1 MLALSLL
8 LSLLGTAANAAV
20 TVYTNIPGVN
30 APISTSTAAFA
41 QSTENS
47 AYSSLVLVAPDP
59 PIGLQKD
66 VPIILST
73 TTPAGA
79 SIGQK
84 GSFLGFSVELSIA
97 DAILGYNSTV
107 LNPPLLNYLANLK
120 ERAGHGPTVRVG
132 GNSQDESAMFDT
144 TFTDA
149 FGHQRMIQ
157 KWRVDNGNP
166 TETPNINFALELF
179 YTMGNISALVDADWY
194 FGLAFDQPFN
204 DSNAMTVARAA
215 EDILGKHLIALQL
228 GNEPDLYAG
237 HGRRPAEY
245 GIPEY
250 FTEYSHFLN
259 DLQLQNLERE
269 KIILG
274 PSVCCTW
281 TTLEVIQAGYLQQ
294 FGNWINTIGVMHY
307 PANNCGLSGVINP
320 QDIFGN
326 YLTHKAAQ
334 TFVENYLTTAPAVL
348 DAGLPFVVLET
359 NTASC
364 GGFPGLSDSFGSA
377 LWGIDS
383 AFALAAMNF
392 SQVLLHVGGQS
403 TSYNPFTPPPTNMSK
418 DHMWTT
424 GAVYYSTLVVA
435 EAFGK
440 SNASQIIDLNL
451 PSEFQPGYAIYENG
465 VPTRVALINF
475 VSDASGASDF
485 NGVISFNG
493 GTVPDHVSVRYLEAP
508 SVSEKFNIKW
518 AGQNMGSAIFTSD
531 GRLTGDVE
539 TVIIPCDQAANNC
552 IVPVKAPSVALV
564 FLSDDALHQSSPEN
578 EASSLTFATSVYTGK
593 GQHPI
598 IDPAILKTMNG
609 DGGTGP
615 RHTGSTSKGQSMQQL
630 GAAARNAAVPA
641 IVSLFALA
649 LGVMLVAGRG

>member
-1 MLALSLL
+1 MLTLPLL

-20 TVYTNIPGVN
+20 TIYNVT
-30 APISTSTAAFA
+30 ASSSTSAVFT
-41 QSTENS
+41 QPTGNS
-47 AYSSLVLVAPDP
+47 AYSPLILVAPNP
-59 PIGLQKD
+59 PGGLQKD
-66 VPIILST
+66 VPIVLQT
-73 TTPAGA
+73 TTPAGV

-84 GSFLGFSVELSIA
+84 GSFLGFSVELSVA
-97 DAILGYNSTV
+97 DAVLGYNSTV
-107 LNPPLLNYLANLK
+107 LNPPFLNYLANIK

-132 GNSQDESAMFDT
+132 GNSQDESAMFPT

-166 TETPNINFALELF
+166 TETPNINFAIDLF

-194 FGLAFDQPFN
+194 FGLAFDQPYN
-204 DSNAMTVARAA
+204 DSNAMLVARTA
-215 EDILGKHLIALQL
+215 EETLGHHLIAMQL

-237 HGRRPAEY
+237 HGRRTGEY

-250 FTEYSHFLN
+250 FTEYSHFLG
-259 DLQLQNLERE
+259 DLQAQNLPEE

-281 TTLEVIQAGYLQQ
+281 STQQVLDAGYIQQ
-294 FGNWINTIGVMHY
+294 YGNWLKVIGVMHY
-307 PANNCGLSGVINP
+307 PANNCGISGVINP
-320 QDIFGN
+320 QDIFPN
-326 YLTHKAAQ
+326 YLTHKSAQ
-334 TFVENYLTTAPAVL
+334 TFVQNYITTAPSVIN
-348 DAGLPFVVLET
+348 AGLPFVVLET

-364 GGFPGLSDSFGSA
+364 GGFPGLSDSFGAA

-403 TSYNPFTPPPTNMSK
+403 TSYNPFTPPPTKMSK
-418 DHMWTT
+418 DHLWTT
-424 GAVYYSTLVVA
+424 GAIYYSTLVVA

-475 VSDASGASDF
+475 VTDASGASDF

-531 GRLTGDVE
+531 GRLTGDVQ
-539 TVIIPCDQAANNC
+539 TIVIPCDQAANNC
-552 IVPVKAPSVALV
+552 VVPVKAPSVALV
-564 FLSDDALHQSSPEN
+564 FLSDDALSHSSPEDP
-578 EASSLTFATSVYTGK
+578 ASSLTFATSVFTAR

-598 IDPAILKTMNG
+598 IDPAVLKTMNG
-609 DGGTGP
+609 DGGVGP
-615 RHTGSTSKGQSMQQL
+615 RHTGSTSKGQSAQLL
-630 GAAARNAAVPA
+630 GAAARSAAVPA
-641 IVSLFALA
+641 LVSVFALA

>member
-1 MLALSLL
+1 MLTLPLL

-20 TVYTNIPGVN
+20 TIYSV
-30 APISTSTAAFA
+30 STSSAPFA
-41 QSTENS
+41 QSTGNS
-47 AYSSLVLVAPDP
+47 AYSSLVLTAPNP
-59 PIGLQKD
+59 PGNLQKD
-66 VPIILST
+66 VPVVLQT
-73 TTPAGA
+73 TTPAGV
-79 SIGQK
+79 SISQK
-84 GSFLGFSVELSIA
+84 GSFLGFSVELSVA
-97 DAILGYNSTV
+97 DAVLGYNSTV
-107 LNPPLLNYLANLK
+107 LNPPFLNYLANIK

-132 GNSQDESAMFDT
+132 GNSQDESAMFPT

-157 KWRVDNGNP
+157 KWRVDNANH
-166 TETPNINFALELF
+166 TETPNINFAMELF
-179 YTMGNISALVDADWY
+179 YTMRSISDLVDADWY

-204 DSNAMTVARAA
+204 DSNAMLVAQAA
-215 EDILGKHLIALQL
+215 QETLGHHLVALQL

-237 HGRRPAEY
+237 LGRRQEEY

-250 FTEYSHFLN
+250 FTEYSHFLG
-259 DLQLQNLERE
+259 DLQAQNLPEQ

-274 PSVCCTW
+274 PRWKDPLQIYAQV
-281 TTLEVIQAGYLQQ
+281 LDAGYLQQ
-294 FGNWINTIGVMHY
+294 FGNWLKMIGVMHY
-307 PANNCGLSGVINP
+307 PADNCGLNGVVNP
-320 QDIFGN
+320 QEIFPN
-326 YLTHKAAQ
+326 YLTHRAAKA
-334 TFVENYLTTAPAVL
+334 FVNNYLTTAPSVIN
-348 DAGLPFVVLET
+348 AGLPFVVLET

-364 GGFPGLSDSFGSA
+364 GGFPGLSDSFGA
-377 LWGIDS
+377 TLWGIDS

-403 TSYNPFTPPPTNMSK
+403 DSYNPFTPPPTNMSK

-424 GAVYYSTLVVA
+424 GSIYYSTLVVA

-475 VSDASGASDF
+475 VTDASGTSDF

-531 GRLTGDVE
+531 GRLTGDVQ
-539 TVIIPCDQAANNC
+539 TVVIQCDQAANQC
-552 IVPVKAPSVALV
+552 VVPVKAPSVALV
-564 FLSDDALHQSSPEN
+564 FLSDDALSQSSPKDP
-578 EASSLTFATSVYTGK
+578 ASSLTFATSVYTGK
-593 GQHPI
+593 GGHHPH
-598 IDPAILKTMNG
+598 IDPAVLRTMNG
-609 DGGTGP
+609 DGGVGP
-615 RHTGSTSKGQSMQQL
+615 RHVGSTSNPLTPMP
-630 GAAARNAAVPA
+630 GAATRSAAVPTFA
-641 IVSLFALA
+641 SVLALA
-649 LGVMLVAGRG
+649 LAVMLAAGR